1 MSLICQPV
9 SLYSTGCLVIP
20 ESEGGSANGVGD
32 SLEAGVGCQVS
43 DSGVTPSSPLTPTHL
58 VTGQHPSG
66 S

>member
-43 DSGVTPSSPLTPTHL
+43 DSRVTPSSPRLPPTW
-58 VTGQHPSG
+58 
-66 S
+66 